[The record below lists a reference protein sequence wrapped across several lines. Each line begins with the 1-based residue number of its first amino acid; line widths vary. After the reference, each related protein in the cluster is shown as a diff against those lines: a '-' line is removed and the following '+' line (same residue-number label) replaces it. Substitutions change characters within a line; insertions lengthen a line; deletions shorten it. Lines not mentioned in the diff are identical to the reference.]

1 MLNYVFFQKL
11 IGCLLGVHSFDRIL
25 KNEIRFSF
33 ERLFYLCPSDSA
45 LFRQTAVTQYITL
58 NSASGLATE
67 HFLSSVYQK
76 SGIYHTKS
84 RKLLIKA

>member
-25 KNEIRFSF
+25 NEIRFSF

-67 HFLSSVYQK
+67 LDELCISKNRHLPHNV
-76 SGIYHTKS
+76 
-84 RKLLIKA
+84 